1 LLLEL
6 VYAMVVDMFRGLD
19 ALAAVVCEVTVAP
32 TGEALA
38 EAMRIRDALDARIAA
53 GQAEYV
59 KIGGYEVDGYG
70 SIGAFLRLRG
80 GLTVPD
86 SRRVARRSAKLGA
99 WPEVTDAWVAGRLDG
114 PKVDVMCAKV
124 PRRHVDRFA
133 VTAAATVEV
142 LAPLTVDEVSAR
154 LDDWVT
160 EADGDAEREAAED
173 ERETETA
180 PPARELF
187 VSRSIDDIRFL
198 GGQLDADSA
207 VPVEEAIK
215 AATVADLE
223 GERRTPAERRADA
236 LVEICR
242 FYLAHHQ
249 NPPNAARP
257 DRLVLVADPVSY
269 HRAALRGAGVR
280 TVADLET
287 FLSRLPAMALVER
300 GLFLEAFDGT
310 GGVARTLD
318 GNPVSDALL
327 ACVASGGL
335 IERVLTAEGRIID
348 HGRTVREF
356 TDAQRRAILA
366 RDRGCRTPGCDAPAE
381 RCHIHHVRQWDDGGS
396 TDIANGVAKCRRCHL
411 KHHRERWTDLLEP
424 DGTYALTSPIGV
436 RQTSRPPGWQTPQP
450 RLPVHTSAQ
459 PAPQLAFIDDDLD
472 DGDDG
477 DWWEPELTDED
488 IAWLDEQVRLRNA
501 ELDEQSRRYRELPR
515 HPTVYPRGVGLVD
528 LILNH
533 SG

>member
-70 SIGAFLRLRG
+70 SIGAFLRLRV

-223 GERRTPAERRADA
+223 
-236 LVEICR
+236 
-242 FYLAHHQ
+242 
-249 NPPNAARP
+249 
-257 DRLVLVADPVSY
+257 
-269 HRAALRGAGVR
+269 
-280 TVADLET
+280 T

-348 HGRTVREF
+348 HGRAVREF

-424 DGTYALTSPIGV
+424 DGTYALTSPTGV

-459 PAPQLAFIDDDLD
+459 PAPQLAIIDDDLD

-515 HPTVYPRGVGLVD
+515 HPTVYPRGVGLID

>member
-38 EAMRIRDALDARIAA
+38 EAMRSRDALDARIAA

-223 GERRTPAERRADA
+223 
-236 LVEICR
+236 
-242 FYLAHHQ
+242 
-249 NPPNAARP
+249 
-257 DRLVLVADPVSY
+257 
-269 HRAALRGAGVR
+269 
-280 TVADLET
+280 T

-348 HGRTVREF
+348 HGRAVREF

-424 DGTYALTSPIGV
+424 DGTYALTSPTGV

-459 PAPQLAFIDDDLD
+459 PAPQLAIIDDDLGD
-472 DGDDG
+472 DLDDG

-488 IAWLDEQVRLRNA
+488 IAWLDEQLRLRNA

-515 HPTVYPRGVGLVD
+515 HPTVYPEGVGLVD
-528 LILNH
+528 LIVSH